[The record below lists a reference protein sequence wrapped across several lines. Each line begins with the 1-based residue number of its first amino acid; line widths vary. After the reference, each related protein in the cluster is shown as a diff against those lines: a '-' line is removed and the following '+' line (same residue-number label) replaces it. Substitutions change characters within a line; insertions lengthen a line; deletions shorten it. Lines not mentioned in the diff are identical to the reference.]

1 MQRFSRHCFLLSV
14 MLTPVLLV
22 APLAART
29 PQAEAA
35 LARAR
40 AGDID
45 RAVELAE
52 FATQAAPRDADAWFV
67 QGQILCSQA
76 QSGSK
81 LKALGRARRCRDAFV
96 QAVALDPVSFDAN
109 VGLMQFFLQAPG
121 IAGGDDG
128 KGNAVIAA
136 TRARAPALHAF
147 LMGLKASMAKDLKTT
162 EQQYL
167 RAVHLAPDEA
177 RYRSSLVA
185 GYAAEKRYADAFGT
199 VDAGL
204 ARKPED
210 ALLRFQLARTAAV
223 SGQRLDEGLGHLDA
237 LAAQASLPPTVSR
250 GGIAFR
256 RGMLLAKLGRKPE
269 ARVAYVA
276 AKRFD
281 ARLAREV
288 DPELAKL

>member
-1 MQRFSRHCFLLSV
+1 MQRLASQGLLLCA
-14 MLTPVLLV
+14 MLAPVLLV

-52 FATQAAPRDADAWFV
+52 TATQAAPRDADAWFV

-81 LKALGRARRCRDAFV
+81 LKALGRARHCRDAFV
-96 QAVALDPVSFDAN
+96 QAVALDPLSFDAN

-121 IAGGDDG
+121 IAGGDDD

-136 TRARAPALHAF
+136 TRVRAPALHAF
-147 LMGLKASMAKDLKTT
+147 LEGLKASMAKDLKTT

-167 RAVHLAPDEA
+167 RAVQLAPDEA

-185 GYAAEKRYADAFGT
+185 GYTSQKRYADAFGT

-210 ALLRFQLARTAAV
+210 VLLRFQLARTAAI
-223 SGQRLDEGLGHLDA
+223 SGQRLDESLAHLDA

-250 GGIAFR
+250 AGIAFR
-256 RGMLLAKLGRKPE
+256 RGMILAKLGRTSE
-269 ARVAYVA
+269 ARVAYA
-276 AKRFD
+276 AARRFD
-281 ARLAREV
+281 ARLAGEI